1 MSLGTVIRKVFLC
14 IALGGHSA
22 LGIGMSPEKIE
33 ELLRAM
39 NQTRAEVSVDD
50 EEEALDLS
58 KFPRNTA
65 K

>member
-1 MSLGTVIRKVFLC
+1 MSLRTIFRKVFLC

-39 NQTRAEVSVDD
+39 NQMRVELSADD
-50 EEEALDLS
+50 EKEAIDLNR
-58 KFPRNTA
+58 FPRSA
-65 K
+65 RK